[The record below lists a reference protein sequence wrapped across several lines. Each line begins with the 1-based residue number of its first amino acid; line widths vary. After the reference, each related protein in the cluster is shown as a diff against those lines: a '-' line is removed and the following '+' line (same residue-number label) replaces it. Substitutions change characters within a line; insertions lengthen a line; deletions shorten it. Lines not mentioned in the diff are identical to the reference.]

1 MRNGRLWLY
10 AATAL
15 TLVGVSCKNSSQ
27 SDLLIPKDAA
37 IVIHVNSA
45 SLASK
50 LSWKDIQQTEWFKE
64 FSKESK
70 DSLAKQLLADPAQS
84 GVDTKEDLVYFMMKQ
99 GKGGYLA
106 FEGSLADAAKFE
118 KLNKQIAKTE
128 ETKKDGELTQLVME
142 GNAVLTWNNDKFL
155 YIYDAPFLNMAS
167 AMMSSGS
174 EGSTAFPADSLKKFA
189 KDIFTLASSNNLTS
203 DERFSDMLAEA
214 GDVHLWMNSGNLY
227 KSMVGGALSMMKI
240 SSLLDGNI
248 SASTLNF
255 DNGKISFN
263 ATQYYGKE
271 VANLLDKYKFKNVSA
286 DLINRIPTQD
296 VVGAFA
302 MNCPPEL
309 LKELFVLAGIDGMI
323 NAALGQM
330 NYSMDEL
337 VQASN
342 GELLF
347 AFSNFEMKEKVKFPG
362 TAFSYTAKEP
372 DMKFLMAASVNNQA
386 SFEKLVDIIKKQPHD
401 TAANA
406 SVDYKIQNKWFA
418 VSNEPGYTSKFL
430 AGGNS
435 KLAFTDKISGH
446 PFVGYFDIQKIL
458 KSTEPTM
465 DSELNKGTMAA
476 SIRLWQDVVMYGGD
490 YKKGKMTYRVDINLM
505 DKNTNSLKQLNDYG
519 MQLHALNK
527 KHKKAQIEENEM
539 YADDYGDADTTFM
552 VDTIEEPSKY

>member
-15 TLVGVSCKNSSQ
+15 TLAGVSCKNGSP

-37 IVIHVNSA
+37 IVVHVNSA

-64 FSKESK
+64 FSRESN
-70 DSLAKQLLADPAQS
+70 DSLAKQLLADPSTS
-84 GVDTKEDLVYFMMKQ
+84 GVDTKEDLVYFVKKQ

-118 KLNKQIAKTE
+118 KLNKQIAKTDE
-128 ETKKDGELTQLVME
+128 AKKEGNLTQLVME

-167 AMMSSGS
+167 AMLSSGS
-174 EGSTAFPADSLKKFA
+174 EGGTAFPADSLKKFA
-189 KDIFTLASSNNLTS
+189 QEILTLKGDNNLTS
-203 DERFSDMLAEA
+203 DERFTSMLAET

-227 KSMVGGALSMMKI
+227 KGMIGGALSMMKI
-240 SSLLDGNI
+240 SSLLEGNI

-263 ATQYYGKE
+263 ATQYYGKDVE
-271 VANLLDKYKFKNVSA
+271 KLLDKYEFKNVSA
-286 DLINRIPTQD
+286 ELINRIPTQD
-296 VVGAFA
+296 VIGAFA

-309 LKELFVLAGIDGMI
+309 LKEIFVLAGIDGMI
-323 NAALGQM
+323 NAGLGQM
-330 NYSMDEL
+330 NYSLDEL
-337 VQASN
+337 VQASK

-347 AFSNFEMKEKVKFPG
+347 AFSNFEMKEKVKYPG

-386 SFEKLVDIIKKQPHD
+386 AFEKLVDIIKKQPRD
-401 TAANA
+401 TTA
-406 SVDYKIQNKWFA
+406 SRPVDYKIQNKWFA
-418 VSNEPGYTSKFL
+418 VSNEPGYTDKFL

-435 KLAFTDKISGH
+435 KLAFTDKVSGH

-465 DSELNKGTMAA
+465 ESDLDKGTMAA

-490 YKKGKMTYRVDINLM
+490 YKKGKMTYRVDINLV

-519 MQLHALNK
+519 IQLHALNK
-527 KHKKAQIEENEM
+527 QHKKAQIEADEM
-539 YADDYGDADTTFM
+539 YPESEYSDGDTT
-552 VDTIEEPSKY
+552 VVADETSNY